1 MQITFAEAEFTSKKK
16 QTRRDRL
23 LADLENLVSW
33 SVLESVIESHYSK
46 TDGKQSRPA
55 TVFFKLV
62 VIFFAL
68 RSLFYFNFFCRVQG
82 HGANG
87 LAVTHRA

>member
-1 MQITFAEAEFTSKKK
+1 MTIIRVGVDIAKSVFHVHGADRQGKTCWQGKYSRNKWLDAISKK
-16 QTRRDRL
+16 
-23 LADLENLVSW
+23 V
-33 SVLESVIESHYSK
+33 
-46 TDGKQSRPA
+46 PA
-55 TVFFKLV
+55 VFFKLV

-68 RSLFYFNFFCRVQG
+68 RSLFYFSFFCRVQG